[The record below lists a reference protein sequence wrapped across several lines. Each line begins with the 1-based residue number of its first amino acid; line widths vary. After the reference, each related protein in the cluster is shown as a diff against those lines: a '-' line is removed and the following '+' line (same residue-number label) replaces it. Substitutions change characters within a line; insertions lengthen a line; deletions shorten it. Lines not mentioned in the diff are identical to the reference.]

1 MSNNTPQPMTIV
13 QSASQ
18 KAIRIGFWCSVSFL
32 CSVRGIASPGIATI
46 GHFAA
51 LLAAYNIFKSLLRYR
66 LMEQDIRFGKCLQM
80 ALLMCIFA
88 GLLTNVVQYVYFQF
102 FDHGFFLSTLTSLM
116 ETPEYQQMMKSLFPD
131 ITQSEFSAV
140 LQQINVPTI
149 MIQIIMMNLML
160 SVPVSLITAALAAYP
175 RINKTSFKQSE
186 QNIEKNKE

>member
-51 LLAAYNIFKSLLRYR
+51 LLAAYNIFRSLLRYR
-66 LMEQDIRFGKCLQM
+66 LTEQDIRFGKCLQM
-80 ALLMCIFA
+80 AFLMCIFA
-88 GLLTNVVQYVYFQF
+88 GLLTNVVQYIYFQF
-102 FDHGFFLSTLTSLM
+102 FDHGFFLSTLATMM
-116 ETPEYQQMMKSLFPD
+116 ETPDYQQISKSLFPD
-131 ITQSEFSAV
+131 ITQSQLSAA
-140 LQQINVPTI
+140 LQQINVPTV
-149 MIQIIMMNLML
+149 MTQIIMMNLVL
-160 SVPVSLITAALAAYP
+160 SVPVSLLTAALAAYP
-175 RINKTSFKQSE
+175 KINRTTLKESE

>member
-51 LLAAYNIFKSLLRYR
+51 LLAAYNIFRSLLRYR
-66 LMEQDIRFGKCLQM
+66 LTEQDIRFGKCLQM
-80 ALLMCIFA
+80 AFLMCIFA
-88 GLLTNVVQYVYFQF
+88 GLLTNVVQYIYFQF
-102 FDHGFFLSTLTSLM
+102 FDHGFFLSTLATMM
-116 ETPEYQQMMKSLFPD
+116 ETPEYQQISKSLFPD
-131 ITQSEFSAV
+131 ITQSQLSAA
-140 LQQINVPTI
+140 LQQINVPTV
-149 MIQIIMMNLML
+149 MTQIIMMNLVL
-160 SVPVSLITAALAAYP
+160 SVPVSLLTAALAAYP
-175 RINKTSFKQSE
+175 KINRTTLKESE